1 MDTGWPSQSVSED
14 LAPPPP
20 PRFFSPFK
28 CILFKGRFGTQS
40 RLYKESIM
48 IMDQRKIL
56 KFGPANIGDGL
67 QYTKSKT
74 GLHDIT
80 TPTPTPRPLPLQF

>member
-1 MDTGWPSQSVSED
+1 MDTGWPSQSVRED
-14 LAPPPP
+14 FLLNVSFFKR
-20 PRFFSPFK
+20 RFS
-28 CILFKGRFGTQS
+28 TQS

-56 KFGPANIGDGL
+56 KYGPAKIGDGL

-80 TPTPTPRPLPLQF
+80 TPPPRPFPLQF